1 MAGAMRIK
9 IFELAT
15 QAGKGEGK
23 KPEVQIG
30 IRMKLSSFETTC
42 FVTQPCATYP
52 ALESEIQDIRRNLDD
67 LLKEAWQ
74 VFEGSSKM
82 DSLGLRP
89 DMKADEIW
97 TILSAILD
105 EGEFIQTFNA
115 LEQGKRRKIAEHVLT
130 HCNVF
135 SGKAAVFSSRYED
148 QSALLTE

>member
-1 MAGAMRIK
+1 MAEAMRIK

-52 ALESEIQDIRRNLDD
+52 ALESEIQDIRQNLDD
-67 LLKEAWQ
+67 LLKEARQ
-74 VFEGSSKM
+74 IFEGSSKM

-105 EGEFIQTFNA
+105 EGEFIQAFNA
-115 LEQGKRRKIAEHVLT
+115 LEQGKRREIAEHVLT
-130 HCNVF
+130 RCNVF
-135 SGKAAVFSSRYED
+135 SGKAAAFSSRYD
-148 QSALLTE
+148 DKSALME

>member
-67 LLKEAWQ
+67 LLKEARQ

-105 EGEFIQTFNA
+105 EGEFIQAFNA
-115 LEQGKRRKIAEHVLT
+115 LEQGKRREIAEHVLT